1 MMNRLV
7 IFLCIAIVFFPIPAY
22 AEKEIYINLWHRT
35 LQLQENGKVLK
46 TYRIGVG
53 TRDTPSPMG
62 VFKIIDKAE
71 NWYDGFGPR
80 WMQLSVP
87 WGAFGIHGTDEP
99 HSIGGY
105 VSEGCIRMYDHQV
118 IELYKLVPMGTK
130 VTIDGPLTGHPDVP
144 YRLLVNGSRGALV
157 KMVQHYLQ
165 GAGYYKGTCNGIFN
179 RSTEIAVT
187 RYQKDHHLPVT
198 AQIDYDDFIYM
209 GIFE

>member
-1 MMNRLV
+1 MKRLV
-7 IFLCIAIVFFPIPAY
+7 IFLCIAIVLFPIPAY
-22 AEKEIYINLWHRT
+22 AEKEIHINLWHRT

-62 VFKIIDKAE
+62 VFKIIDKSK

-80 WMQLSVP
+80 WMQLSTP
-87 WGAFGIHGTDEP
+87 WGAFGIHGTDQP

-118 IELYKLVPMGTK
+118 EELYDLIPMGTK

-144 YRLLVNGSRGALV
+144 YRLLVNGSRNALL
-157 KMVQHYLQ
+157 KTVQHYLQ
-165 GAGYYKGTCNGIFN
+165 GAGYYKGKCNGIFN

-187 RYQKDHHLPVT
+187 QYQKDHHLPVT
-198 AQIDYDDFIYM
+198 AQIDYDDLLDM
-209 GIFE
+209 GIIE